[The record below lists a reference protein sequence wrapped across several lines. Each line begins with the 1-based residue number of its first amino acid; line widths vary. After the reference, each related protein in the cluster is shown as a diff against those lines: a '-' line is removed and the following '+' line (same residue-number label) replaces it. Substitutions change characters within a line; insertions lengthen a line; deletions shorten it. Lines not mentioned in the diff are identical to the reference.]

1 MTGPGGAEGARWGGD
16 AGGVSPEVTVS
27 PALPAYRIHVNKSTV
42 QILSALNEGFLT
54 EVRGRTELKVRPGWK
69 IRFHFDLER
78 HRPSPQAA

>member
-1 MTGPGGAEGARWGGD
+1 MSVTGRKGRGGAGAREGCP
-16 AGGVSPEVTVS
+16 PEVTVS

-69 IRFHFDLER
+69 TRFHFDPDR
-78 HRPSPQAA
+78 HRPSPQPA